1 MLLINNIALPLDT
14 DFSLLKRAVAEA
26 VKTDEKNIISVSLYK
41 KSVDARHKNNV
52 HFCCSVLAEIK
63 NEGAF

>member
-41 KSVDARHKNNV
+41 KSA
-52 HFCCSVLAEIK
+52 
-63 NEGAF
+63 